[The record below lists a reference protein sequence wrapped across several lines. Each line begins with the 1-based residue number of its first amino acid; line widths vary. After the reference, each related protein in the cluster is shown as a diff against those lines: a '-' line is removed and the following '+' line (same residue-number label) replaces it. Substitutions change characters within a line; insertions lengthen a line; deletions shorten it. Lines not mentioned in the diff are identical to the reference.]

1 MPFPAPAGLKTQ
13 NLIIH
18 VYPFSL
24 VIVTKLKDILVKSC
38 TLQKS
43 ETHLE
48 LTCIKFFA
56 ERRTTASYMRYLLNF
71 LAYTADLMQAS
82 KVFYPGVAPGVEGA
96 DVLERVTSLDLTVC
110 CLLFVRCGA

>member
-13 NLIIH
+13 TLIIH

-43 ETHLE
+43 ETHLDLHKILCRE
-48 LTCIKFFA
+48 ENYGLLH
-56 ERRTTASYMRYLLNF
+56 EVPLNF

>member
-1 MPFPAPAGLKTQ
+1 
-13 NLIIH
+13 
-18 VYPFSL
+18 
-24 VIVTKLKDILVKSC
+24 
-38 TLQKS
+38 
-43 ETHLE
+43 
-48 LTCIKFFA
+48 
-56 ERRTTASYMRYLLNF
+56 MRYLLNF